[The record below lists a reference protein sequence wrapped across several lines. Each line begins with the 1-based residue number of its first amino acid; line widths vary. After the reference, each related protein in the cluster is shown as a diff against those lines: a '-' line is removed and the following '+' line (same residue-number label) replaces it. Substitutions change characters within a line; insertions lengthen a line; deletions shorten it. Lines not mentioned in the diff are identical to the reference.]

1 MTEDDNEPKTEQ
13 AMIEECD
20 EHLRMLERD
29 GYIISKLCE
38 DGEVRYFPTEKAHEL
53 RAKGKKLYV
62 ADGPY
67 RPN

>member
-1 MTEDDNEPKTEQ
+1 
-13 AMIEECD
+13 MIEECD
-20 EHLRMLERD
+20 EHLRILERD

-62 ADGPY
+62 ADGA
-67 RPN
+67 